1 MENPAKPESTP
12 RPPLLWMAFVLLGV
26 EILGLLVAAVWM
38 VVDRPDGEMGAW
50 GYALTMA
57 AVILM
62 FAALL
67 FFGGRGLWRGMR
79 WGRGPVISWQLLQ
92 FVTAVTMADVIS
104 TAAAWAVGL
113 MSLAAIV
120 GFLAP
125 ASRDVTAKTMG
136 SGTDSAVH

>member
-1 MENPAKPESTP
+1 MESPAKPHSRS
-12 RPPLLWMAFVLLGV
+12 RPLLLWMAFILLGV
-26 EILGLLVAAVWM
+26 EILGLLAAAVWM
-38 VVDRPDGEMGAW
+38 LIDRPDGAMSAW

-67 FFGGRGLWRGMR
+67 FFGGRGLWKGMR

-125 ASRDVTAKTMG
+125 ASREVTAKTMG

>member
-1 MENPAKPESTP
+1 MERPEKPDSTA
-12 RPPLLWMAFVLLGV
+12 RPPLLWMAFILLGV
-26 EILGLLVAAVWM
+26 EILGLVAAAVWM
-38 VVDRPDGEMGAW
+38 LIDRPGGAMSAW

-67 FFGGRGLWRGMR
+67 FFGGRGLWKGMR

-104 TAAAWAVGL
+104 TAAAWTVGL
-113 MSLAAIV
+113 MSLAVIV

-125 ASRDVTAKTMG
+125 ASREVTAKTMG
-136 SGTDSAVH
+136 AGTDSAVH